1 MIGFLLLCLYTLFLL
16 LRPQDFIEPLHG
28 TPLMSIFLGG
38 AMLLTLMRRDFGL
51 RDVPSWALLFLLA
64 VMVLSSAANG
74 WLGGGVTIVREF
86 GPVVATYLVYSH
98 QLREP
103 GRLGRLCLLVV
114 ACTTVM
120 VVHSVQQLETGIGW
134 SGARVVE
141 GNRVTWVGIFN
152 DPNDLGL
159 MFLVAIPMIL
169 MRARLA
175 ASAFMRFCWYG
186 LALFHVYG
194 IYLTHSR
201 GAVLTLL
208 LLVAVAGYR
217 RYGMARS
224 AVAALLASPVMYMV
238 LSGMR
243 SINAEEESAAGRIEA
258 WYTGIQLFKQNPF
271 LGVGMN
277 NFTEYHDLTAHN
289 SYVLVL
295 AELGLAGYLFWTLLI
310 AASALMVWRARQSR
324 LAAVQ
329 ADDEALVSGPE
340 GRAFGRRKPAS
351 NGPSP
356 LVVEGEML
364 LYTMLAYLSAAFFLS
379 RSYIVVLYM
388 VCGMSVAYFH
398 KVRAGDASLAAVTG
412 KSLTGFLALFVPLS
426 LVFLYLVVRVL
437 L

>member
-258 WYTGIQLFKQNPF
+258 WYTGIQLFKQ
-271 LGVGMN
+271 
-277 NFTEYHDLTAHN
+277 
-289 SYVLVL
+289 
-295 AELGLAGYLFWTLLI
+295 
-310 AASALMVWRARQSR
+310 
-324 LAAVQ
+324 
-329 ADDEALVSGPE
+329 
-340 GRAFGRRKPAS
+340 
-351 NGPSP
+351 
-356 LVVEGEML
+356 
-364 LYTMLAYLSAAFFLS
+364 
-379 RSYIVVLYM
+379 
-388 VCGMSVAYFH
+388 
-398 KVRAGDASLAAVTG
+398 
-412 KSLTGFLALFVPLS
+412 
-426 LVFLYLVVRVL
+426 
-437 L
+437 